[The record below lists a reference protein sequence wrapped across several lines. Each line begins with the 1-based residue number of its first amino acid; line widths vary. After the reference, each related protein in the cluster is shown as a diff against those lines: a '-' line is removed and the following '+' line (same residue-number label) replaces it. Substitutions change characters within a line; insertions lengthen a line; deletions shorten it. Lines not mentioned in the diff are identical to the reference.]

1 LIIVNRNFDE
11 AQFVKS
17 LHLDLQPRLKP
28 LSVCVCQLSQV
39 HLHLER
45 LLLNLHLVHLAS
57 IFETQEYGS
66 ILHTAFGG
74 GLRGSNNNNKYRKT
88 AARYK
93 MWMRL
98 GVSPPPCSDDEDN
111 AVLAPAPLMPAP
123 YHVPP
128 DRLRVNLELQEKTL
142 EVQMDLQ
149 RELLRQLRLQ
159 ERLQIESERLDRE
172 WLTLERLRRTMVAPT
187 VEDST
192 ASAYTSKM
200 NIVRE
205 IKQRLHHELTAHL
218 RMQHQLLLQ
227 LNRYVILPAG
237 GVRVAGADAPVPS
250 KDESGPA
257 VADWET
263 ASTKQA

>member
-1 LIIVNRNFDE
+1 MP
-11 AQFVKS
+11 S
-17 LHLDLQPRLKP
+17 
-28 LSVCVCQLSQV
+28 
-39 HLHLER
+39 
-45 LLLNLHLVHLAS
+45 
-57 IFETQEYGS
+57 
-66 ILHTAFGG
+66 
-74 GLRGSNNNNKYRKT
+74 
-88 AARYK
+88 
-93 MWMRL
+93 
-98 GVSPPPCSDDEDN
+98 SPPPIRDDEDD
-111 AVLAPAPLMPAP
+111 AVLAPAPFMAASLQ
-123 YHVPP
+123 HVPP
-128 DRLRVNLELQEKTL
+128 DPLRVNLEFQEKTL

>member
-1 LIIVNRNFDE
+1 M
-11 AQFVKS
+11 
-17 LHLDLQPRLKP
+17 
-28 LSVCVCQLSQV
+28 QV
-39 HLHLER
+39 
-45 LLLNLHLVHLAS
+45 
-57 IFETQEYGS
+57 
-66 ILHTAFGG
+66 
-74 GLRGSNNNNKYRKT
+74 
-88 AARYK
+88 
-93 MWMRL
+93 
-98 GVSPPPCSDDEDN
+98 
-111 AVLAPAPLMPAP
+111 
-123 YHVPP
+123 
-128 DRLRVNLELQEKTL
+128 QEKTL

-227 LNRYVILPAG
+227 LNHNNQYVILPAG

-263 ASTKQA
+263 ASTKQAYR